1 MPYSRHQRGLW
12 IVLATVS
19 RNDATEQA
27 KKGVCICCP
36 TAVFQLFRSS
46 NTGGGRRRLFADLF
60 ADSPCHQLFECFVI
74 CDDAQL
80 WRRLMIDMPQF
91 SHPLQP
97 PLPRPVALTWTAL
110 TEGHWSL
117 VVTKDTGSVAAS
129 LSPVEHAWSDNRE
142 YLIGALEEG
151 WWLAVEVDGKLTTLA
166 SPFPSEEAARER
178 AEALEA
184 DHR

>member
-1 MPYSRHQRGLW
+1 M
-12 IVLATVS
+12 V
-19 RNDATEQA
+19 
-27 KKGVCICCP
+27 
-36 TAVFQLFRSS
+36 
-46 NTGGGRRRLFADLF
+46 
-60 ADSPCHQLFECFVI
+60 
-74 CDDAQL
+74 
-80 WRRLMIDMPQF
+80 DMPQF

-97 PLPRPVALTWTAL
+97 HKSRLPRPVALTWSAL

-129 LSPVEHAWSDNRE
+129 LSPAEHAWSDNRE
-142 YLIGALEEG
+142 YLIGALEDG

-184 DHR
+184 GTE